1 MIYRKPKCLTH
12 DLIQL
17 PGSTVP
23 PSSASAAAQFYH
35 PKQNFLFPAEI
46 SDTPGDFMA
55 ATEHCTESH
64 QLQQNTSYGLQQ
76 QQDLPVMQ
84 QIPQQQQQQP
94 ADMDNNKQDVVPPYV
109 DSSSSTGNGSGKEAE
124 SVSDQVCQQ
133 QKEEVNV
140 LYRYV
145 YM

>member
-64 QLQQNTSYGLQQ
+64 QLQQNNSFGLQQ
-76 QQDLPVMQ
+76 QQQQELLAMQ
-84 QIPQQQQQQP
+84 QIRQQQQQ
-94 ADMDNNKQDVVPPYV
+94 ADVVNNKQDVVPTYV
-109 DSSSSTGNGSGKEAE
+109 DSSSSTGGGGGKEPDSA
-124 SVSDQVCQQ
+124 SDQVCQQ
-133 QKEEVNV
+133 KETGT
-140 LYRYV
+140 
-145 YM
+145 